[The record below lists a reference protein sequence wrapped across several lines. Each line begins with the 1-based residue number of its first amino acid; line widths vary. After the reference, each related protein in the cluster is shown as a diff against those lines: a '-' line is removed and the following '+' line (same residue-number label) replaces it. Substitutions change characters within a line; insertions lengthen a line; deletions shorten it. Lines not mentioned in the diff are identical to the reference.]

1 MTRNFGVAVS
11 MKRPT
16 NTPGVPGTQNF
27 CNLPI
32 SHDASCRNFSNY
44 AIYFSKKI
52 TVIHL
57 PRFVNAIMPY
67 YNTPVSNEIH
77 TLDKDTH
84 LYQPLEMQF
93 YSGRRVSVR
102 PRNKKTFSR
111 RSFLNLS
118 FAALVAAACGP
129 YQIEPSSLSPRT
141 LAYID
146 YVTKY
151 EHVGPGDKA
160 SPFINFGVDKFERL
174 DHSL

>member
-1 MTRNFGVAVS
+1 
-11 MKRPT
+11 
-16 NTPGVPGTQNF
+16 
-27 CNLPI
+27 
-32 SHDASCRNFSNY
+32 
-44 AIYFSKKI
+44 
-52 TVIHL
+52 
-57 PRFVNAIMPY
+57 MPY

-129 YQIEPSSLSPRT
+129 SRIEPSSLSPRT

-174 DHSL
+174 DHSLHTPVLTVSKTTEPETVNIDKFMTFSQQFAELKRLIGAMEVVHYNLPLAYGGFLKLYINL